1 MQKDVEKS
9 VIMRL
14 SELQNGE
21 EGVIVRIKGRGAF
34 RKRITE
40 MGFVRNK
47 TVKVIRNAPLND
59 PIEYEVMGYKVML
72 RRNEAS
78 MVEIITPAEAENLP
92 QANYN
97 GVFTNEWFE
106 KSVKEKVK
114 EINVVL
120 VGNPNCGKTTFFNFA
135 SDSNEKT
142 GNYSGVT
149 VDTHHAEFRHK
160 GYLFKITDLPGT
172 YSLSAYSPEEL
183 YVRNYILENYPDV
196 VINVLDSSNLERNL
210 FLTTQLIDMDVSLVV
225 ALNMYDELERSGAKF
240 DYQALGKMLGFPI
253 VPTTSSK
260 GIGITDVFDKVINV
274 YTNKE
279 KVSRHIHVNYGE
291 AIESGICRIQS
302 TIWENKTITDQLSSR
317 FIALKLLEKDKD
329 APRLIQNAPNYDEII
344 AETGIAVKKI
354 EADFHEDSET
364 AISNARYGFIAGALR
379 ETFEQGPP
387 NRRNVSSVIDAFLT
401 HKYYGYPIF
410 VIFIFL
416 MFYFTFTLGKYPVSW
431 FEQIIAGIGD
441 LATSILPNGIIQ
453 DLLVKGIIDGVGG
466 VLVFLPNIL
475 LLFLFI
481 SLMEDTGYMARAVF
495 LTDKMM
501 HKIGL
506 HGRSFIP
513 LIMGF
518 GCNVPAIMATRTIEN
533 RNSRLVTMLMIP
545 FMSCSARLPVYIL
558 VISAV
563 FPHFPGLVLF
573 GIYLTGVII
582 AILMAFLLRKA
593 LLRKKELPFVMELPP
608 YRMPTARSIFKHMWF
623 KSSSYLKKMGG
634 VIMIAS
640 VIIWALGY
648 FPRNKE
654 IQNKQKHEFAT
665 VEKQYTRLLSA
676 ETDSTDALHRK
687 ILSSKRDSTLQALT
701 TTYESAHMEQSYI
714 GKLGK
719 AMLPV
724 MQPLGFDWK
733 ISVSLLSGFAAKEVV
748 VSSMSVLYQANN
760 EKEGLISKIQ
770 NEKYVSGKD
779 TGRNIFSIPVALAFL
794 IFVLIYSPCI
804 STITALKVESGSW
817 KWALMSFGW
826 STILAWTMAFLV
838 YHFASLF

>member
-1 MQKDVEKS
+1 ML
-9 VIMRL
+9 L

-21 EGVIVRIKGRGAF
+21 EGVIVKIKGRGAF

-78 MVEIITPAEAENLP
+78 MVEIITPIEAKNLP

-149 VDTHHAEFRHK
+149 VDTHHAELRHK

-183 YVRNYILENYPDV
+183 FVRNYILENYPDV

-240 DYQALGKMLGFPI
+240 DYKALGKLLGFPI

-260 GIGITDVFDKVINV
+260 GIGILDVFDKVINV

-302 TIWENKTITDQLSSR
+302 TIWGNKSITDQLSSR

-329 APRLIQNAPNYDEII
+329 APRLIQNAPNHDEII
-344 AETGIAVKKI
+344 SEAAIAIRKI
-354 EADFHEDSET
+354 EDDFHEDSET
-364 AISNARYGFIAGALR
+364 AISNARYGFVAGALR

-387 NRRNVSSVIDAFLT
+387 DRRNVSSVIDAFLT

-410 VIFIFL
+410 LLFIFL
-416 MFYFTFTLGKYPVSW
+416 MFYFTFTLGKYPVGW
-431 FEQIIAGIGD
+431 LEQILAGISE
-441 LATSILPNGIIQ
+441 LATSILPNGVIQ
-453 DLLVKGIIDGVGG
+453 DLLVKGIIGGVGG

-563 FPHFPGLVLF
+563 FPQFPGLILF
-573 GIYLTGVII
+573 GIYATGVMV

-623 KSSSYLKKMGG
+623 KSSAYLKKMGG
-634 VIMIAS
+634 VIMLAS

-648 FPRNKE
+648 FPRNSE
-654 IQNKQKHEFAT
+654 MQNKQQHEIA
-665 VEKQYTRLLSA
+665 VIEKQYTRLLSA
-676 ETDSTDALHRK
+676 ETDSTDALHRN
-687 ILSSKRDSTLQALT
+687 ILSTKRDSTLQTINTL
-701 TTYESAHMEQSYI
+701 YESKHMEQSYI
-714 GKLGK
+714 GRLGK
-719 AMLPV
+719 AMLPI

-733 ISVSLLSGFAAKEVV
+733 ISISLLSGFAAKEVV

-760 EKEGLISKIQ
+760 EKNGLVSKIQ
-770 NEKYVSGKD
+770 NEKYVTGKD
-779 TGRNIFSIPVALAFL
+779 IGRNIFSIPAALAFL

-817 KWALMSFGW
+817 KWALISFGW
-826 STILAWTMAFLV
+826 STFLAWTLAFLV
-838 YHFASLF
+838 YQFASLF

>member
-1 MQKDVEKS
+1 LQKDVEKS

-183 YVRNYILENYPDV
+183 YVRNYI
-196 VINVLDSSNLERNL
+196 
-210 FLTTQLIDMDVSLVV
+210 
-225 ALNMYDELERSGAKF
+225 

-387 NRRNVSSVIDAFLT
+387 DRRNVSSVIDAFLT

-431 FEQIIAGIGD
+431 LEQIIAGIGD